1 MNFDVDNGQADARD
15 VYFIPIADAIIDVA
29 KRHNLLISRYYHDV
43 EMWSLCFT
51 HPKGGHVRLDVMR
64 ESATSVTLVG
74 CWWLDDYQR
83 FTRNLKGTGKIPCA
97 KSAEQISDVLER
109 LLMIVLRWQLDD
121 WTQIA
126 TGYEKSWS
134 PYTQEQFEAMAP
146 RWPVA
151 R

>member
-1 MNFDVDNGQADARD
+1 MTDDDL
-15 VYFIPIADAIIDVA
+15 DVA
-29 KRHNLLISRYYHDV
+29 FKPIVDALVEFSKQHNLLFDKRSH
-43 EMWSLCFT
+43 EAPLWCLCFA
-51 HPKGGHVRLDVMR
+51 HPKGGHAKFDLTQ
-64 ESATSVTLVG
+64 EAENSVKIVAV
-74 CWWLDDYQR
+74 WWLDDYRR
-83 FTRNLKGTGKIPCA
+83 FTRNLKRAGAIVCPLDP
-97 KSAEQISDVLER
+97 AELKKTLEW
-109 LLMIVLRWQLDD
+109 LLMIVLGWQLDD